1 MQNASQNSHP
11 AVRIKGAVVEKQLTT
26 SNAKVQ
32 KKTSRGVDGTLRGR
46 KQTQVTD
53 KKIPQLKVIT
63 YESGR
68 SYARLCFSHLCERYS
83 IGLGC
88 VAAVGLT
95 AIRDNARRL
104 LADCYSN
111 PEGFRLDLT
120 P

>member
-68 SYARLCFSHLCERYS
+68 SYVHVFVFRICASVTQS
-83 IGLGC
+83 DS
-88 VAAVGLT
+88 VVW
-95 AIRDNARRL
+95 RRL
-104 LADCYSN
+104 D
-111 PEGFRLDLT
+111 
-120 P
+120 

>member
-1 MQNASQNSHP
+1 MEMQNASQNSHP
-11 AVRIKGAVVEKQLTT
+11 AVRIKGGVVEKQLAT
-26 SNAKVQ
+26 STAKVQ
-32 KKTSRGVDGTLRGR
+32 KKPSRGVDGTLRGR

-88 VAAVGLT
+88 VAEVG
-95 AIRDNARRL
+95 
-104 LADCYSN
+104 
-111 PEGFRLDLT
+111 FVVV
-120 P
+120 